1 MRRLLRPRA
10 NRHQWKGCWPHACIR
25 VLPYSHSLL
34 SQSLT
39 EFFRTH
45 TFTTYS
51 ASKPPGHQHW
61 VVTSLGRIP
70 RRRPRA
76 SYRLMTHADFGREDL
91 GSSRARAAPGA
102 AEAAPPLR
110 ALRITVPLPFAHR
123 RAELFHRA
131 RPPSRLRARGDSQPL
146 TSVFITTAT
155 TSGKKKYTCRAA
167 LTLAPY
173 RERERPLCMV

>member
-1 MRRLLRPRA
+1 MFPVMSLAIRL
-10 NRHQWKGCWPHACIR
+10 CF
-25 VLPYSHSLL
+25 SLCC
-34 SQSLT
+34 LT

-110 ALRITVPLPFAHR
+110 ALRITVPLPLAHR

-131 RPPSRLRARGDSQPL
+131 RPPSRLRRLEPNLLMSLLL
-146 TSVFITTAT
+146 THDP
-155 TSGKKKYTCRAA
+155 G
-167 LTLAPY
+167 LNPLAPAQ
-173 RERERPLCMV
+173 M